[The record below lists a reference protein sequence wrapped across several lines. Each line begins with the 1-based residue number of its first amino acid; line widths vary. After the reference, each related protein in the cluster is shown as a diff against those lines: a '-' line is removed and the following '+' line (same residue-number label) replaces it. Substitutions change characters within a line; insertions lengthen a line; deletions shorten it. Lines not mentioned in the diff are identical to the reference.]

1 MKERWYSSMDD
12 MDGDDQVFA
21 AEQITKKR
29 LRKGRTEYLV
39 KWKGWAPKFN
49 TWEPEENILDPR
61 LIQQFERKLVLQQ
74 MAGHSKPGRKPK
86 DKAKE
91 AAEKAK
97 TQKSEDSNSEGE
109 KKSKK
114 EPFMLQTLSGR
125 TPKPIQRY
133 AEKQKKKKKAEKAE
147 KAKKDEKASAE
158 GKTSPNKSGSPSKT
172 TSPNSSKVTNSSQK
186 APISP
191 TTAASN
197 KTKIVSITS
206 DRMYSSDSS
215 SEESEDM
222 DQDEGQNESNLQSP
236 SKAKKTYMTV
246 KLIGRKSYS
255 DNYSS
260 SSDDSNPPSPSPV
273 TYKASSNPAGST
285 PGADADYPLKT
296 EVESSKIGITIKK
309 SPTSY
314 ETKPLSGSKNIFK
327 SNKQA
332 KTTPAAT
339 DSSEESESENN
350 SDSDSDSEVTINTS
364 SLSIG
369 GPNSNKRKSIFALSR
384 TPAKNPQ
391 VHLSKF
397 DLLTQS
403 PDKKKTE
410 KVDLTKKD
418 SNISMASFIGSEAED
433 SESPIVEPM
442 DQDVDS
448 EDDSEYE
455 TEEVYELREWYPPD
469 FWRAKDQDNANRVCQ
484 TDVTANNLTVTMLE
498 SRVCDGFFKA
508 L

>member
-1 MKERWYSSMDD
+1 
-12 MDGDDQVFA
+12 
-21 AEQITKKR
+21 
-29 LRKGRTEYLV
+29 
-39 KWKGWAPKFN
+39 
-49 TWEPEENILDPR
+49 
-61 LIQQFERKLVLQQ
+61 
-74 MAGHSKPGRKPK
+74 
-86 DKAKE
+86 
-91 AAEKAK
+91 
-97 TQKSEDSNSEGE
+97 
-109 KKSKK
+109 
-114 EPFMLQTLSGR
+114 
-125 TPKPIQRY
+125 
-133 AEKQKKKKKAEKAE
+133 
-147 KAKKDEKASAE
+147 
-158 GKTSPNKSGSPSKT
+158 
-172 TSPNSSKVTNSSQK
+172 
-186 APISP
+186 
-191 TTAASN
+191 
-197 KTKIVSITS
+197 
-206 DRMYSSDSS
+206 
-215 SEESEDM
+215 M
-222 DQDEGQNESNLQSP
+222 DQEEGQNESNLQSP

-285 PGADADYPLKT
+285 PRAADEDYPLKT

-327 SNKQA
+327 SNQHA
-332 KTTPAAT
+332 KTTTPAAT
-339 DSSEESESENN
+339 DSSEESESGAN

-369 GPNSNKRKSIFALSR
+369 GSNNSNKRKSIFALSR

-418 SNISMASFIGSEAED
+418 SNISMASFIGSSEAED

-442 DQDVDS
+442 DQGN
-448 EDDSEYE
+448 
-455 TEEVYELREWYPPD
+455 LL
-469 FWRAKDQDNANRVCQ
+469 KGIDNCLGAAYGNMDCRV
-484 TDVTANNLTVTMLE
+484 
-498 SRVCDGFFKA
+498 FKRGIQS
-508 L
+508 

>member
-1 MKERWYSSMDD
+1 
-12 MDGDDQVFA
+12 
-21 AEQITKKR
+21 
-29 LRKGRTEYLV
+29 
-39 KWKGWAPKFN
+39 
-49 TWEPEENILDPR
+49 
-61 LIQQFERKLVLQQ
+61 
-74 MAGHSKPGRKPK
+74 
-86 DKAKE
+86 
-91 AAEKAK
+91 
-97 TQKSEDSNSEGE
+97 
-109 KKSKK
+109 
-114 EPFMLQTLSGR
+114 
-125 TPKPIQRY
+125 
-133 AEKQKKKKKAEKAE
+133 
-147 KAKKDEKASAE
+147 
-158 GKTSPNKSGSPSKT
+158 
-172 TSPNSSKVTNSSQK
+172 
-186 APISP
+186 
-191 TTAASN
+191 
-197 KTKIVSITS
+197 
-206 DRMYSSDSS
+206 
-215 SEESEDM
+215 M
-222 DQDEGQNESNLQSP
+222 DQEEGQNESNLQSP

-339 DSSEESESENN
+339 DSSEESESEAN

-418 SNISMASFIGSEAED
+418 SNISMASLIGSEAED

-442 DQDVDS
+442 DQGNLLKGIDICSRALPGIMFGPEVRQIFKIRTVRKQDVFLPGRQ
-448 EDDSEYE
+448 
-455 TEEVYELREWYPPD
+455 TFR
-469 FWRAKDQDNANRVCQ
+469 NRKKI
-484 TDVTANNLTVTMLE
+484 TN
-498 SRVCDGFFKA
+498 FFFNFFFSIFFS
-508 L
+508 

>member
-1 MKERWYSSMDD
+1 M
-12 MDGDDQVFA
+12 
-21 AEQITKKR
+21 
-29 LRKGRTEYLV
+29 L
-39 KWKGWAPKFN
+39 
-49 TWEPEENILDPR
+49 R
-61 LIQQFERKLVLQQ
+61 LI
-74 MAGHSKPGRKPK
+74 
-86 DKAKE
+86 
-91 AAEKAK
+91 
-97 TQKSEDSNSEGE
+97 
-109 KKSKK
+109 KKSAYVIY
-114 EPFMLQTLSGR
+114 ERPQS
-125 TPKPIQRY
+125 
-133 AEKQKKKKKAEKAE
+133 
-147 KAKKDEKASAE
+147 
-158 GKTSPNKSGSPSKT
+158 
-172 TSPNSSKVTNSSQK
+172 
-186 APISP
+186 
-191 TTAASN
+191 
-197 KTKIVSITS
+197 
-206 DRMYSSDSS
+206 SS

-246 KLIGRKSYS
+246 KLIGRKGYS

-260 SSDDSNPPSPSPV
+260 SSDDSNSPSPSPV

-285 PGADADYPLKT
+285 PGAANADYPLKT

-327 SNKQA
+327 SSSSNQQA

-339 DSSEESESENN
+339 DSSEESESEAN

-418 SNISMASFIGSEAED
+418 SIISMASLIGSEAED

-442 DQDVDS
+442 DQGNLLKGIDICS
-448 EDDSEYE
+448 GGP
-455 TEEVYELREWYPPD
+455 TKP
-469 FWRAKDQDNANRVCQ
+469 KRVL
-484 TDVTANNLTVTMLE
+484 LTSVSIVICIYFNFYNFSLLQTMLAIYHIWFPFRKSFLE
-498 SRVCDGFFKA
+498 KVI
-508 L
+508 

>member
-1 MKERWYSSMDD
+1 
-12 MDGDDQVFA
+12 
-21 AEQITKKR
+21 
-29 LRKGRTEYLV
+29 
-39 KWKGWAPKFN
+39 
-49 TWEPEENILDPR
+49 
-61 LIQQFERKLVLQQ
+61 
-74 MAGHSKPGRKPK
+74 
-86 DKAKE
+86 
-91 AAEKAK
+91 
-97 TQKSEDSNSEGE
+97 
-109 KKSKK
+109 
-114 EPFMLQTLSGR
+114 
-125 TPKPIQRY
+125 
-133 AEKQKKKKKAEKAE
+133 
-147 KAKKDEKASAE
+147 
-158 GKTSPNKSGSPSKT
+158 
-172 TSPNSSKVTNSSQK
+172 
-186 APISP
+186 
-191 TTAASN
+191 
-197 KTKIVSITS
+197 
-206 DRMYSSDSS
+206 MYSSDSSS

-273 TYKASSNPAGST
+273 TYKASSNPSGST

-327 SNKQA
+327 SSSSNKQA

-339 DSSEESESENN
+339 DSSEESESEAN

-418 SNISMASFIGSEAED
+418 SNISMASLIGSSEAED

>member
-1 MKERWYSSMDD
+1 
-12 MDGDDQVFA
+12 
-21 AEQITKKR
+21 
-29 LRKGRTEYLV
+29 
-39 KWKGWAPKFN
+39 
-49 TWEPEENILDPR
+49 
-61 LIQQFERKLVLQQ
+61 
-74 MAGHSKPGRKPK
+74 
-86 DKAKE
+86 
-91 AAEKAK
+91 
-97 TQKSEDSNSEGE
+97 
-109 KKSKK
+109 
-114 EPFMLQTLSGR
+114 
-125 TPKPIQRY
+125 
-133 AEKQKKKKKAEKAE
+133 
-147 KAKKDEKASAE
+147 
-158 GKTSPNKSGSPSKT
+158 
-172 TSPNSSKVTNSSQK
+172 
-186 APISP
+186 
-191 TTAASN
+191 
-197 KTKIVSITS
+197 
-206 DRMYSSDSS
+206 
-215 SEESEDM
+215 M

-273 TYKASSNPAGST
+273 TYKANPAGST

-327 SNKQA
+327 SSSSKT

-339 DSSEESESENN
+339 DSSEESESEAN

-418 SNISMASFIGSEAED
+418 SNISMASLIGSSEAED

-442 DQDVDS
+442 DQGNLLKGIDICSRALPDIMFGPEVLQIFKIRTVRKPDVFPLLCECHKLS
-448 EDDSEYE
+448 
-455 TEEVYELREWYPPD
+455 
-469 FWRAKDQDNANRVCQ
+469 
-484 TDVTANNLTVTMLE
+484 
-498 SRVCDGFFKA
+498 
-508 L
+508 

>member
-1 MKERWYSSMDD
+1 
-12 MDGDDQVFA
+12 
-21 AEQITKKR
+21 
-29 LRKGRTEYLV
+29 
-39 KWKGWAPKFN
+39 
-49 TWEPEENILDPR
+49 
-61 LIQQFERKLVLQQ
+61 
-74 MAGHSKPGRKPK
+74 
-86 DKAKE
+86 
-91 AAEKAK
+91 
-97 TQKSEDSNSEGE
+97 
-109 KKSKK
+109 
-114 EPFMLQTLSGR
+114 
-125 TPKPIQRY
+125 
-133 AEKQKKKKKAEKAE
+133 
-147 KAKKDEKASAE
+147 
-158 GKTSPNKSGSPSKT
+158 
-172 TSPNSSKVTNSSQK
+172 
-186 APISP
+186 
-191 TTAASN
+191 
-197 KTKIVSITS
+197 
-206 DRMYSSDSS
+206 
-215 SEESEDM
+215 M
-222 DQDEGQNESNLQSP
+222 DQEEGQNESNLQSP

-273 TYKASSNPAGST
+273 TYKANPAGST
-285 PGADADYPLKT
+285 PGADTDYPLKT

-339 DSSEESESENN
+339 DSSEESESEAN

-418 SNISMASFIGSEAED
+418 SNISMASLIGSSEAED

-442 DQDVDS
+442 DQGNLLKGIDICSRALPEIMSGPEVRQIFKIRTVQKLDVFHPGRR
-448 EDDSEYE
+448 
-455 TEEVYELREWYPPD
+455 T
-469 FWRAKDQDNANRVCQ
+469 
-484 TDVTANNLTVTMLE
+484 
-498 SRVCDGFFKA
+498 FKN
-508 L
+508 

>member
-1 MKERWYSSMDD
+1 MDD

-21 AEQITKKR
+21 AEAITKKR

-97 TQKSEDSNSEGE
+97 SQKSEDSNSEGE

-133 AEKQKKKKKAEKAE
+133 AEKRKKKKKAEKAE
-147 KAKKDEKASAE
+147 KAEKASTE
-158 GKTSPNKSGSPSKT
+158 DKTSPNKSGSPSKT
-172 TSPNSSKVTNSSQK
+172 TSPNSSKVTNLSQK

-206 DRMYSSDSS
+206 DRMYSSESSS

-246 KLIGRKSYS
+246 KLIGRKGYS

-260 SSDDSNPPSPSPV
+260 SSDDSNSPSPSPV

-285 PGADADYPLKT
+285 PGAANADYPLKT

-327 SNKQA
+327 SNQQA

-339 DSSEESESENN
+339 DSSEESESEAN

-418 SNISMASFIGSEAED
+418 SNISMASLIGSEAED

-442 DQDVDS
+442 DQDQDVDS

>member
-1 MKERWYSSMDD
+1 
-12 MDGDDQVFA
+12 
-21 AEQITKKR
+21 
-29 LRKGRTEYLV
+29 
-39 KWKGWAPKFN
+39 
-49 TWEPEENILDPR
+49 
-61 LIQQFERKLVLQQ
+61 
-74 MAGHSKPGRKPK
+74 
-86 DKAKE
+86 
-91 AAEKAK
+91 
-97 TQKSEDSNSEGE
+97 
-109 KKSKK
+109 
-114 EPFMLQTLSGR
+114 
-125 TPKPIQRY
+125 
-133 AEKQKKKKKAEKAE
+133 
-147 KAKKDEKASAE
+147 
-158 GKTSPNKSGSPSKT
+158 
-172 TSPNSSKVTNSSQK
+172 
-186 APISP
+186 
-191 TTAASN
+191 
-197 KTKIVSITS
+197 
-206 DRMYSSDSS
+206 
-215 SEESEDM
+215 M

-285 PGADADYPLKT
+285 PGANADYPLKT

-327 SNKQA
+327 SSSSKNQQA

-339 DSSEESESENN
+339 DSSEESESEAN

-418 SNISMASFIGSEAED
+418 SNISMASLIGSSEAED

-442 DQDVDS
+442 DQGNLLKGIDIFSGAAYKAHKSPFDIS
-448 EDDSEYE
+448 
-455 TEEVYELREWYPPD
+455 
-469 FWRAKDQDNANRVCQ
+469 F
-484 TDVTANNLTVTMLE
+484 NNIFYLPYFLI
-498 SRVCDGFFKA
+498 
-508 L
+508 

>member
-1 MKERWYSSMDD
+1 
-12 MDGDDQVFA
+12 
-21 AEQITKKR
+21 
-29 LRKGRTEYLV
+29 
-39 KWKGWAPKFN
+39 
-49 TWEPEENILDPR
+49 
-61 LIQQFERKLVLQQ
+61 
-74 MAGHSKPGRKPK
+74 
-86 DKAKE
+86 
-91 AAEKAK
+91 
-97 TQKSEDSNSEGE
+97 
-109 KKSKK
+109 
-114 EPFMLQTLSGR
+114 
-125 TPKPIQRY
+125 
-133 AEKQKKKKKAEKAE
+133 
-147 KAKKDEKASAE
+147 
-158 GKTSPNKSGSPSKT
+158 
-172 TSPNSSKVTNSSQK
+172 
-186 APISP
+186 
-191 TTAASN
+191 
-197 KTKIVSITS
+197 
-206 DRMYSSDSS
+206 
-215 SEESEDM
+215 M

-369 GPNSNKRKSIFALSR
+369 SNSNKRKSIFALSR

-442 DQDVDS
+442 DQGNLLKGIDISSGVAYKAQKSPFDIS
-448 EDDSEYE
+448 
-455 TEEVYELREWYPPD
+455 
-469 FWRAKDQDNANRVCQ
+469 F
-484 TDVTANNLTVTMLE
+484 NNNFCLFQFLE
-498 SRVCDGFFKA
+498 IFNFYKHLSRSRHRTTNFPNSKSRIFTTKFCLFS
-508 L
+508 